1 MTSPPIRPHEGLPG
15 KNPFRE
21 STVAQLEA
29 FDDSIP
35 IGTGPA
41 GAGVHIPGRTSAW
54 LTEHIEAY
62 LRHQGEP
69 ETRGRAIA
77 LVGEFGLGKSHLAR
91 EATRLLR
98 KHVPPLPLWVISQ
111 PSIDMRTVYQERLT
125 SPRDDF
131 DAFVDFKQ
139 AITDFYADVTAEI
152 LSEDDT
158 DRFGADRAAF
168 LDGLRARR
176 LDPQKIVQAFNLDE
190 ERIQH
195 RLRRHL
201 RGVTAHR
208 TFAVALAQLFNRPF
222 ENDVWNWLS
231 GGEPVAYLQERGIRE
246 PIRSIQQVFDAL
258 AVFSL
263 VYGKSGR
270 PYALVLDEL
279 DKTTEWPEQDRA
291 VFINAFEMLV
301 ERYVNQG
308 GLLLFCARP
317 ELWGRLPLSLHER
330 VLPLWLDSWG
340 AAETDRLIAEHVHR
354 ADPPPAGADSAPF
367 AEPALREIVLQSDG
381 VPRQILQICEGAWDQ
396 AVGREA
402 CTGDGDPAPRS
413 VPRPPREI
421 GLTDVHAALRAAH
434 GKREMAEVAHRLQ
447 HVLAPRQWWHHM
459 PPVSVRGLTVPRE
472 GGEPRW
478 VQVTRKAW
486 IALLPV
492 PSVLTQGDVHAV
504 QHFVDRVRSVLSP
517 ENVEVLVVVNGHACR
532 EMRNRVAE
540 HCGTVPLVF
549 DDPRFESMLLNGV
562 RSLIERL
569 RANGRNA
576 VLGEVRDQLETI
588 TTQQAMLADRID
600 AVDHAV
606 NHPRLPAPPPGPDTA
621 DPRVPPPVRAPFRQA
636 QAALDRLLEDGV
648 GPRPRLGPAAP
659 GVEGARAALP
669 RRATTEQTALQAMG
683 ALLYARRL
691 VEAFREAVTH
701 WWESGDADAR
711 SEQDLFTVC
720 RSFEISVEVLPRVD
734 AGESGPGAGSPGGGV
749 EEVLTGLA
757 DTVWRALREEVSA
770 DPDAARR

>member
-1 MTSPPIRPHEGLPG
+1 MTSPPARPPEGRPL

-29 FDDSIP
+29 FDDSTQ
-35 IGTGPA
+35 IGTGPT

-62 LRHQGEP
+62 LGHRGEP

-152 LSEDDT
+152 LGEDDT
-158 DRFGADRAAF
+158 DRFGADRGAF
-168 LDGLRARR
+168 LEGLRARR

-231 GGEPVAYLQERGIRE
+231 GGEPVAHLRERGIRE

-340 AAETDRLIAEHVHR
+340 PAETDRLIAGHVHR
-354 ADPPPAGADSAPF
+354 ADRTPGAGPDGAPF

-396 AVGREA
+396 AVRREA
-402 CTGDGDPAPRS
+402 GAREDRRPR
-413 VPRPPREI
+413 PGPPREI
-421 GLTDVHAALRAAH
+421 GLTDVHAALRSAH
-434 GKREMAEVAHRLQ
+434 GKRDMAEVAHRLQ

-459 PPVSVRGLTVPRE
+459 PPVSVRSLSAPRE

-478 VQVTRKAW
+478 VQVTRRTW

-492 PSVLTQGDVHAV
+492 PSVLAQDDVHGI
-504 QHFVDRVRSVLSP
+504 QRFVDRVRSVLAP
-517 ENVEVLVVVNGHACR
+517 ENVEVLVIVNGHACR

-549 DDPRFESMLLNGV
+549 DDPRFESMLIDGV

-588 TTQQAMLADRID
+588 ATQQAMLADRID

-606 NHPRLPAPPPGPDTA
+606 NHPRLPPPTPGPPTS
-621 DPRVPPPVRAPFRQA
+621 DPRVPPPVREPFRQA

-648 GPRPRLGPAAP
+648 GPRPRLGPAVP
-659 GVEGARAALP
+659 GAEGAHAALP
-669 RRATTEQTALQAMG
+669 RRATTEQTTLQAMG

-691 VEAFREAVTH
+691 VEAFREAITH
-701 WWESGDADAR
+701 WWEAGGDADGRNA
-711 SEQDLFTVC
+711 QGLFTVC

-734 AGESGPGAGSPGGGV
+734 TGESGPGARAGGGV

-757 DTVWRALREEVSA
+757 EQVWFALRDGLSA
-770 DPDAARR
+770 EPGGAAR

>member
-1 MTSPPIRPHEGLPG
+1 MTPQYPRAAAGLPPG
-15 KNPFRE
+15 NPFRD
-21 STVAQLEA
+21 STVAELEA
-29 FDDSIP
+29 FDDSTQ
-35 IGTGPA
+35 IGVGPPSTR
-41 GAGVHIPGRTSAW
+41 VHVPGRTSAW
-54 LTEHIEAY
+54 LTQHIEAY
-62 LRHQGEP
+62 LGHRGEP

-98 KHVPPLPLWVISQ
+98 GHTPPLPLWVISR
-111 PSIDMRTVYQERLT
+111 PSIDMWTVYQERLT

-152 LSEDDT
+152 LRDDDT
-158 DRFGADRAAF
+158 GRFGDDREAF
-168 LDGLRARR
+168 LDGLRTRR

-201 RGVTAHR
+201 RGITDHR
-208 TFAVALAQLFNRPF
+208 AFATALAQLFNRPF

-231 GGEPVAYLQERGIRE
+231 GGEPVAYLRERGVQE
-246 PIRSIQQVFDAL
+246 PIRSTQQVFDAL
-258 AVFSL
+258 AVLSL

-279 DKTTEWPEQDRA
+279 DKTAEWPEQDRA
-291 VFINAFEMLV
+291 VFMNAFEMLV

-317 ELWGRLPLSLHER
+317 ELWGGLPLSLHER

-340 AAETDRLIAEHVHR
+340 PAETNRLIAEHVHR
-354 ADPPPAGADSAPF
+354 GRGGTPPDTDGTPF
-367 AEPALREIVLQSDG
+367 AERALKEVVLQSDG
-381 VPRQILQICEGAWDQ
+381 VPRQILRICEGAWDQ
-396 AVGREA
+396 AAVRQA
-402 CTGDGDPAPRS
+402 RRRDDGQPERS
-413 VPRPPREI
+413 PRPPEEI
-421 GLTDVHAALRAAH
+421 GLADVHAALRSAH
-434 GKREMAEVAHRLQ
+434 GKRDMAEVAHRLQ

-459 PPVSVRGLTVPRE
+459 PPVSVGAAPAPR

-478 VQVTRKAW
+478 IQVTRTAW

-492 PSVLTQGDVHAV
+492 PSVLAQTDVHAI
-504 QHFVDRVRSVLSP
+504 QRFVDHVRSVLAP

-549 DDPRFESMLLNGV
+549 DDPRFESTLLNGV
-562 RSLIERL
+562 RSLIDRL
-569 RANGRNA
+569 RASRRDA
-576 VLGEVRDQLETI
+576 VLSEVRDKLEMI
-588 TTQQAMLADRID
+588 TTQQAMLAERVD

-606 NHPRLPAPPPGPDTA
+606 NHPRLPAPLPGPQTVDL
-621 DPRVPPPVRAPFRQA
+621 RVPPPVQEPFRRA
-636 QAALDRLLEDGV
+636 QAALDRLLEEGV
-648 GPRPRLGPAAP
+648 GPRPRLGPAPRADGSSAP
-659 GVEGARAALP
+659 LP
-669 RRATTEQTALQAMG
+669 RRATTGQSALQAMG
-683 ALLYARRL
+683 TLLYARRL
-691 VEAFREAVTH
+691 LEAFREAITH
-701 WWESGDADAR
+701 WWETDGGPGGRRAD
-711 SEQDLFTVC
+711 DLFTVC

-734 AGESGPGAGSPGGGV
+734 TGEAGPGVGSRPGAGV
-749 EEVLTGLA
+749 EEVLTELT
-757 DTVWRALREEVSA
+757 DEVWQRLRAEVSA
-770 DPDAARR
+770 DPGVSRR